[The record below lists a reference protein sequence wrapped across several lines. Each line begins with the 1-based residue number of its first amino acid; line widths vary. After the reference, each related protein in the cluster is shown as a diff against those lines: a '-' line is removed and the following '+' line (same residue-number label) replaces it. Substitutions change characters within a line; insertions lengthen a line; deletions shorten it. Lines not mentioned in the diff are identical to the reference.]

1 MKNAFV
7 LQDIIL
13 NQIRRERSVA
23 YFSLVD
29 GRAVS
34 GKIHGFDHETV
45 IVDLADG
52 NQMML
57 YKKNILSVLPPKPV
71 LTDTVST

>member
-7 LQDIIL
+7 LQDIVL
-13 NQIRRERSVA
+13 NQIRRERSIA
-23 YFSLVD
+23 YFSMID
-29 GRAVS
+29 GREVS

-45 IVDLADG
+45 IIDLADG

-71 LTDTVST
+71 LTDHTSL